1 MSIYKDLLT
10 QQERHA
16 TPGEMDSALRGL
28 SSEAQHLHHMLDQ
41 HLQSGSWVMFTAT
54 HAGAGS
60 TTVVL
65 ELARYLSEALAHG
78 DQRVLVM
85 DGNSQAPQ
93 LHHHLGA
100 HNAMGL
106 SELLITGRVE
116 QVLQRDVLPRVDFV
130 SNGTGHLIFPEA
142 MFKTADST
150 VLQLFAQYRYVLVD
164 APPLFSHPD
173 ALVLAR
179 LFTSVVLVTEY
190 RKTKK
195 DVLEEAKRRVEG
207 AGGRVIGG
215 VINKLQHSI
224 PQWLYNRI

>member
-10 QQERHA
+10 QQG
-16 TPGEMDSALRGL
+16 TSSGTSAAMGGKNL

-41 HLQSGSWVMFTAT
+41 HLQSNSWVMFTAT
-54 HAGAGS
+54 HGGAGS
-60 TTVVL
+60 TRVVL
-65 ELARYLSEALAHG
+65 ELAQYLSEALAHG
-78 DQRVLVM
+78 DQRVLLV
-85 DGNSQAPQ
+85 DGNSQSPT
-93 LHHHLGA
+93 LHHMLDGT
-100 HNAMGL
+100 NAMGL

-116 QVLQRDVLPRVDFV
+116 QILQRDVLPQVDFI
-130 SNGTGHLIFPEA
+130 SNGTGHLMFPEA
-142 MFKTADST
+142 MFRTQDST
-150 VLQLFAQYRYVLVD
+150 VMQLFSQYRYVLVD

-179 LFTSVVLVTEY
+179 LFSSVVLVTEY

-207 AGGRVIGG
+207 AGGHVIGG

-224 PQWLYNRI
+224 PAWLYNRI